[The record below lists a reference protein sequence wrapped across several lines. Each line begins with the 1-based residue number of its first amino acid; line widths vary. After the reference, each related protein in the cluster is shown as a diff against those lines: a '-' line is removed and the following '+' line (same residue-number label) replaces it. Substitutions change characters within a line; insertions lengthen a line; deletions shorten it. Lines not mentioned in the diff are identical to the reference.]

1 VTSGTVIDQGLLTV
15 FEELLAG
22 TVLTCI
28 LPDELLAGT
37 VLTFI
42 LPDELLAGTVLKFI
56 PITNIIIYLC
66 LPILIRSESTRY
78 LQYHSL
84 RHS

>member
-1 VTSGTVIDQGLLTV
+1 MTSGTVIDQGLLTV

-22 TVLTCI
+22 TVLTC
-28 LPDELLAGT
+28 
-37 VLTFI
+37 I